1 MDKHEIYL
9 KSEVFAYSEFEGIDY
24 SQGIALGR
32 LLPLENESY
41 IQFIQKVRSSKLKLV
56 SDEDEILMY
65 ELSPSIFHILHPSG
79 EKVLFMTGTLSIT
92 DHEDVGGEI
101 DFVTNSRRQFDK
113 LYPEVENS
121 R

>member
-9 KSEVFAYSEFEGIDY
+9 NNELFAHSEFEGIDY
-24 SQGIALGR
+24 SMGIALGK

-41 IQFIQKVRSSKLKLV
+41 IQFLQKVRNRKLKLI

-65 ELSPSIFHILHPSG
+65 ELSPSVFHIIHPSG
-79 EKVLFMTGTLSIT
+79 ENILFRTGTLSIT

-101 DFVTNSRRQFDK
+101 DFVTDSREQFDK
-113 LYPEVENS
+113 LYPEVENNK
-121 R
+121 